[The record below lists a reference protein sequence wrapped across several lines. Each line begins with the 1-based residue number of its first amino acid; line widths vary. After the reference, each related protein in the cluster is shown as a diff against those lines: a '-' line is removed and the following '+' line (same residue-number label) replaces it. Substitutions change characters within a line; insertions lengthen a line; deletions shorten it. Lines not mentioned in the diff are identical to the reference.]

1 MFRFSDFAVWVWQG
15 KCSGRISY
23 LSELVPRIPTVQMG
37 NLSALERT
45 LDSPSSVQVCPP
57 PRSGHL
63 RWHQTVGGRSV
74 SHPALA
80 RPSELARLALQV
92 GLFLWLSAGL
102 DVSDACCHG
111 GVHSAWPSC
120 GAGRVSCGGPISE
133 RRNLDDRST
142 AAVSGAARPVTSR
155 SLRPKCG
162 DRFIPENRCLCC
174 YSVSGPPLVMLPL
187 LAGQGGGGGGGAEI
201 PELGR
206 AGLARRRPS
215 HQSPAPPG
223 QASSGNCRLLRG
235 AS

>member
-1 MFRFSDFAVWVWQG
+1 MQWKNILSVRVGAANSDSPNG
-15 KCSGRISY
+15 KPICARTNARLGQFGPS
-23 LSELVPRIPTVQMG
+23 
-37 NLSALERT
+37 LSAAAVGPLT
-45 LDSPSSVQVCPP
+45 MASNC
-57 PRSGHL
+57 
-63 RWHQTVGGRSV
+63 RWPVRIA
-74 SHPALA
+74 PALA

-92 GLFLWLSAGL
+92 GLFLLLSAGL

-142 AAVSGAARPVTSR
+142 AAVSGAARPVMSR

-187 LAGQGGGGGGGAEI
+187 LAGQGGGGGGGDSRARS
-201 PELGR
+201 GR
-206 AGLARRRPS
+206 PRAAPAVPSVTGASRPS
-215 HQSPAPPG
+215 KLWKLPAAPR
-223 QASSGNCRLLRG
+223 RLLKRRQQNPV
-235 AS
+235 S